1 MKILI
6 LAAGKSSRFKSKKL
20 SHKCLIKIG
29 KSSIIEKL
37 INNFKMFKI
46 NIVIGFKHKVL
57 LKKLKKYKVNFIYNS
72 LYNKTEMLYSIIL
85 GLKKTNDNTLIMYSD
100 IIFDYEKMIM
110 LLNKKLNL
118 NEVTIPI
125 LNTQKKYISFN
136 SFKKLKDKE
145 SLNYNRRNYL
155 TGIGQKVKSEKK
167 IQGQF
172 MGLLYI
178 PKKKIKII
186 INQYENFKHERMH
199 TTDFLNFL
207 IIRKILKVKCI
218 KYNYNWDEFD
228 DLNDLKLYNK
238 NIGK

>member
-6 LAAGKSSRFKSKKL
+6 LAAGKSSRFKSKKVF
-20 SHKCLIKIG
+20 HKCLIKIG

-85 GLKKTNDNTLIMYSD
+85 GLKKTNDNTLIVYSD

-136 SFKKLKDKE
+136 SFRKLKDKE

-155 TGIGQKVKSEKK
+155 TGIGQK
-167 IQGQF
+167 
-172 MGLLYI
+172 
-178 PKKKIKII
+178 IK
-186 INQYENFKHERMH
+186 
-199 TTDFLNFL
+199 
-207 IIRKILKVKCI
+207 
-218 KYNYNWDEFD
+218 
-228 DLNDLKLYNK
+228 
-238 NIGK
+238 